1 MYIGIVYTSRF
12 GWKMLAIIWR
22 PYNPCVTFASFLTT
36 AKATSEGR
44 IVLLMPLVWCKLL
57 VVINQELGSPRLL
70 MRVLSLS
77 IALWASEMNKRWCSK
92 IVTMVLGGCCQRKGV
107 RLDNTTFMLH
117 PTKSTQQGSRTEQSF
132 SGTPM
137 SHKRDQRN
145 HHLTRRQS
153 IVLQDLYLIAG
164 WLG

>member
-1 MYIGIVYTSRF
+1 
-12 GWKMLAIIWR
+12 
-22 PYNPCVTFASFLTT
+22 
-36 AKATSEGR
+36 
-44 IVLLMPLVWCKLL
+44 